1 MSISAIMITLGVTGT
16 LLNTIIL
23 VGSIYKTRKSKTK

>member
-1 MSISAIMITLGVTGT
+1 MNISAIMITLGVVGA

-23 VGSIYKTRKSKTK
+23 VGSMYKTRKSKTK